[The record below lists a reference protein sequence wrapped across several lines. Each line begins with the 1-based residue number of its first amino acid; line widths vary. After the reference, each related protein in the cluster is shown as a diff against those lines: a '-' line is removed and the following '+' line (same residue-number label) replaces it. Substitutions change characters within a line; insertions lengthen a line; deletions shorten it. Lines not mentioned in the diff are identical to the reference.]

1 MKRKFLCF
9 IGIFTIMIF
18 FVGCSGKNINRNEI
32 YKSESDEKIKSESD
46 EKINLIKKY
55 IEDKEYFKAYD
66 LAKLLLQNKE
76 VKENDIN
83 YLIDIC
89 KGEAKEYYLK
99 LLEDYYY
106 NDQKDAYIEIRDNL
120 YELYLDDENIIEE
133 INAKIDVFSH
143 LVVQDKV
150 LSGSYGFPT
159 TNILE
164 SFKEESRIK
173 YNYQL
178 FENKWN
184 VTKQSDAH
192 YFDEGD
198 YFFNHVENSY
208 LYPIVFDPFLDD
220 NWKYINSIQFN
231 NEKVSLTYKNNGKE
245 IVPDTY
251 TIEYYGEGNNLFGK
265 GGKVV
270 FQYNYED
277 NKCSSVTIKES
288 IFSSYVEG
296 KILYEFSYI
305 NDKLYK
311 SFEYSDAYNQSGM
324 ILKEY
329 IYNNGR
335 LESIALQSVQEG
347 STGKFEQ
354 TYIKY
359 DDYGKVL
366 EIDIP
371 GDGDENYYRR
381 VFHYNKLGYC
391 EWIECIYH
399 NKNGDHAS
407 GCLNYSYKSI
417 NKKNVDYEL
426 HIKK

>member
-1 MKRKFLCF
+1 MKRKFLRF

-32 YKSESDEKIKSESD
+32 YKSESD

-76 VKENDIN
+76 VKESDIN

-106 NDQKDAYIEIRDNL
+106 NDEKDSYIEIRDNL
-120 YELYLDDENIIEE
+120 CELYLDDKNIIDE
-133 INAKIDVFSH
+133 INAKIDIFSH
-143 LVVQDKV
+143 LVVIDKV
-150 LSGSYGFPT
+150 LYGSYGFPT
-159 TNILE
+159 TNIFE
-164 SFKEESRIK
+164 SFKEKSRIIF
-173 YNYQL
+173 NYQL
-178 FENKWN
+178 FDNKWN
-184 VTKQSDAH
+184 VTTQRDGE
-192 YFDEGD
+192 YFVYDD
-198 YFFNHVENSY
+198 NVFNRVENKY
-208 LYPIVFDPFLDD
+208 LYPAVFAPFLDD

-251 TIEYYGEGNNLFGK
+251 TIEYFGEGNNLFGK

-277 NKCSSVTIKES
+277 NKCSSITIKES
-288 IFSSYVEG
+288 ILSSYVEG
-296 KILYEFSYI
+296 KILYEFSYT

-324 ILKEY
+324 IIKEY

-371 GDGDENYYRR
+371 RDGDENYYRM
-381 VFHYNKLGYC
+381 VLHYNKLGYC
-391 EWIECIYH
+391 EWIEDIYH
-399 NKNGDHAS
+399 NQNGNHGNA
-407 GCLNYSYKSI
+407 CLYYSYKSI